1 MLVQSS
7 YQFCKKLLVLLQSVV
22 TMASLDQIVAET
34 LSPISKVR
42 NNGEYVESAS
52 RIKSNQIKLVSESSS
67 SLSSFNHAFRKKEGA

>member
-1 MLVQSS
+1 
-7 YQFCKKLLVLLQSVV
+7 
-22 TMASLDQIVAET
+22 MASLDQIVAET

-52 RIKSNQIKLVSESSS
+52 RIKSNQIESNRIKLVSESSS

>member
-7 YQFCKKLLVLLQSVV
+7 YQLCKNLLVLLQSVV

-52 RIKSNQIKLVSESSS
+52 RIKSNQIESN
-67 SLSSFNHAFRKKEGA
+67 LSQSRVVACHHSTMR